1 MREEILDILKKQIDN
16 NNMNE
21 TEWSEIIGNFLGEFF
36 SAIIILGLTGG
47 ILFFC
52 WNYGLHQ
59 VAPVDKIKYFEC
71 WLLILGYRALVF
83 KKK

>member
-1 MREEILDILKKQIDN
+1 MMTEQEQN
-16 NNMNE
+16 NKIQE
-21 TEWSEIIGNFLGEFF
+21 TANIVGDFLAEFF

-83 KKK
+83 KKQ